1 MDFYTLNLILGGI
14 LVKNIKK
21 LLLLL
26 LSIFLTFSI
35 AACSSSDNKDE
46 NKNASNT
53 LKNTTYPLKIKDSF
67 GREVTIEKEPSK
79 VISLGPN
86 VTETIFSLNKGDKL
100 IGRTEYCDFPKEV
113 EKINTIGTLQNPNIE
128 KIVELKPDIVI
139 ASTHAKKENLDKLN
153 QLGIKTIALYGE
165 EDFEG
170 AYDVISSIGKVLNAN
185 NESNT
190 IVNNMK
196 KKVNFVKEKVKGK
209 DTPSVYYVIG
219 FGKGGDFT
227 PGKDTFLHKLIT
239 LAGAKNAGEDAVNWK
254 YSLEKLIEK
263 NPDIIICSKYFDA
276 KKGLQGTTGYTDLKA
291 VKNNKLFEIDNNML
305 DRQGPRLADGLEELA
320 KLIHPDAFK

>member
-1 MDFYTLNLILGGI
+1 MFKRLS
-14 LVKNIKK
+14 
-21 LLLLL
+21 LLL
-26 LSIFLTFSI
+26 LSVFLTFSI
-35 AACSSSDNKDE
+35 VACSSSNNKDE
-46 NKNASNT
+46 NKNTSNT
-53 LKNTTYPLKIKDSF
+53 SENTAYPLKIKDSF

-79 VISLGPN
+79 VVSLGPN
-86 VTETIFSLNKGDKL
+86 VTETIFALGKGKKV
-100 IGRTEYCDFPKEV
+100 IGRTEYCDFPKEA
-113 EKINTIGTLQNPNIE
+113 EKINTIGTLQSPNIE
-128 KIVELKPDIVI
+128 KIVELKPDVVI

-153 QLGIKTIALYGE
+153 QLGITTIALYGE

-170 AYDVISSIGKVLNAN
+170 AYDVISSIGKVLNSNKEAN
-185 NESNT
+185 A

-196 KKVNFVKEKVKGK
+196 KKVNFVKEKVKEK

-305 DRQGPRLADGLEELA
+305 DRQGPRLADGLEKLA

>member
-1 MDFYTLNLILGGI
+1 MKIFKRLS
-14 LVKNIKK
+14 
-21 LLLLL
+21 LLL
-26 LSIFLTFSI
+26 LSVFLTFSI
-35 AACSSSDNKDE
+35 VACSSSNNKDE
-46 NKNASNT
+46 NKNTSNT
-53 LKNTTYPLKIKDSF
+53 SENTAYPLKIKDSF

-79 VISLGPN
+79 VVSLGPN
-86 VTETIFSLNKGDKL
+86 VTETIFALGKGKKV
-100 IGRTEYCDFPKEV
+100 IGRTEYCDFPKEA
-113 EKINTIGTLQNPNIE
+113 EKINTIGTLQSPNIE
-128 KIVELKPDIVI
+128 KIVELKPDVVI

-153 QLGIKTIALYGE
+153 QLGITTIALYGE

-170 AYDVISSIGKVLNAN
+170 AYDVISSIGKVLNSNKEAN
-185 NESNT
+185 A

-196 KKVNFVKEKVKGK
+196 KKVNFVKEKVKEK

-239 LAGAKNAGEDAVNWK
+239 LASAKNAGEDAVNWK

-305 DRQGPRLADGLEELA
+305 DRQGPRLADGLEKLA

>member
-1 MDFYTLNLILGGI
+1 MKIFKRLS
-14 LVKNIKK
+14 
-21 LLLLL
+21 LLL
-26 LSIFLTFSI
+26 LSVFLTFSI
-35 AACSSSDNKDE
+35 VACSSSNNKDE
-46 NKNASNT
+46 NKNTSNT
-53 LKNTTYPLKIKDSF
+53 SENTAYPLKIKDSF

-79 VISLGPN
+79 VVSLGPN
-86 VTETIFSLNKGDKL
+86 VTETIFALGKGKKV
-100 IGRTEYCDFPKEV
+100 IGRTEYCDFPKEA
-113 EKINTIGTLQNPNIE
+113 EKINTIGTLQSPNIE
-128 KIVELKPDIVI
+128 KIVELKPDVVI

-153 QLGIKTIALYGE
+153 QLGITTIALYGE

-170 AYDVISSIGKVLNAN
+170 AYDVISSIGKVLNSNKEAN
-185 NESNT
+185 A

-196 KKVNFVKEKVKGK
+196 KKVNFVKEKVKEK

-263 NPDIIICSKYFDA
+263 NPDIIICSKYFDT

-305 DRQGPRLADGLEELA
+305 DRQGPRLADGLEKLA

>member
-1 MDFYTLNLILGGI
+1 MAFCILNFILGGI
-14 LVKNIKK
+14 SLKIFKR
-21 LLLLL
+21 LSLLL
-26 LSIFLTFSI
+26 LSVFLTFSI
-35 AACSSSDNKDE
+35 VACSSSNNKDE
-46 NKNASNT
+46 NKNTSNT
-53 LKNTTYPLKIKDSF
+53 SENTSYPLKIKDSF

-79 VISLGPN
+79 VVSLGPN
-86 VTETIFSLNKGDKL
+86 VTETIFALGKGKKV
-100 IGRTEYCDFPKEV
+100 IGRTEYCDFPKEA
-113 EKINTIGTLQNPNIE
+113 EKINTIGTLQSPNIE
-128 KIVELKPDIVI
+128 KIVELKPDVVI

-153 QLGIKTIALYGE
+153 QLGITTIALYGE

-170 AYDVISSIGKVLNAN
+170 AYDVISSIGKVLNSNKEAN
-185 NESNT
+185 A

-196 KKVNFVKEKVKGK
+196 KKVNFVKEKVKEK

-305 DRQGPRLADGLEELA
+305 DRQGPRLADGLEKLA

>member
-1 MDFYTLNLILGGI
+1 MFKRLS
-14 LVKNIKK
+14 
-21 LLLLL
+21 LLL
-26 LSIFLTFSI
+26 LSVFLTFSI
-35 AACSSSDNKDE
+35 VACSSSNNKDE
-46 NKNASNT
+46 NKNTSNT
-53 LKNTTYPLKIKDSF
+53 SENTAYPLKIKDSF

-79 VISLGPN
+79 VVSLGPN
-86 VTETIFSLNKGDKL
+86 VTETIFALGKGKKV
-100 IGRTEYCDFPKEV
+100 IGRTEYCDFPKEA
-113 EKINTIGTLQNPNIE
+113 EKINTIGTLQSPNIE
-128 KIVELKPDIVI
+128 KIVELKPDVVI

-153 QLGIKTIALYGE
+153 QLGITTIALYGE

-170 AYDVISSIGKVLNAN
+170 AYDVISSIGKVLNSNKEAN
-185 NESNT
+185 A

-196 KKVNFVKEKVKGK
+196 KKVNFVKEKVKEK

-239 LAGAKNAGEDAVNWK
+239 LASAKNAGEDAVNWK

-305 DRQGPRLADGLEELA
+305 DRQGPRLADGLEKLA

>member
-1 MDFYTLNLILGGI
+1 MKIFKRLS
-14 LVKNIKK
+14 
-21 LLLLL
+21 LLL
-26 LSIFLTFSI
+26 LSVFLTFSI
-35 AACSSSDNKDE
+35 VACSSSNNKDE
-46 NKNASNT
+46 NKNTSNT
-53 LKNTTYPLKIKDSF
+53 SENTAYPLKIKDSF

-79 VISLGPN
+79 VVSLGPN
-86 VTETIFSLNKGDKL
+86 VTETIFALGKGKKV
-100 IGRTEYCDFPKEV
+100 IGRTEYCDFPKEA
-113 EKINTIGTLQNPNIE
+113 EKINTIGTLQSPNIE
-128 KIVELKPDIVI
+128 KIVELKPDVVI

-153 QLGIKTIALYGE
+153 QLGITTIALYGE

-170 AYDVISSIGKVLNAN
+170 AYDVISSIGKVLNSNKEAN
-185 NESNT
+185 A

-196 KKVNFVKEKVKGK
+196 KKVNFVKEKVKEK

-305 DRQGPRLADGLEELA
+305 DRQGPRLADGLEKLA